1 MDVQRQAATA
11 ALRCHGSHSKRGPM
25 RLFAFWLCALS
36 SATSIANGPAD
47 ACFKRGSNGGE
58 ICPVALTTLIARSE
72 LFDRKPVLVRG
83 FYVGGV
89 RPMLFASRD
98 AYEMRDASA
107 GILVMGA
114 VSEDVA
120 KALKPYEGHYV
131 YLEGR
136 YIAEPLDVTGYGSFR
151 SAGALTA
158 IKGLGQAEG
167 QPWPTKKEP
176 GGE

>member
-1 MDVQRQAATA
+1 
-11 ALRCHGSHSKRGPM
+11 M
-25 RLFAFWLCALS
+25 RLLAFWICALC
-36 SATSIANGPAD
+36 SAASIASSPAD
-47 ACFKRGSNGGE
+47 ACFKRGSGGGE
-58 ICPVALTTLIARSE
+58 ICPVAFTTLIARSE
-72 LFDRKPVLVRG
+72 LFDRKPVFVRG

-114 VSEDVA
+114 ISEDVA

-167 QPWPTKKEP
+167 QPWPTKKGPE
-176 GGE
+176 GE